1 MSKVKDEDYLFLS
14 AMLRAKEAG
23 MLESGD
29 FAAMAGA
36 LTAADA
42 LKTAQ
47 EHGYPQLRLDTPAH
61 LEEDLNAY
69 RTEIYEELE
78 ALLAEP
84 EILDLFRIK
93 YDYHNAKAIVKAKAL
108 EENPDGLLSR
118 AGRTDPDLLKTFLE
132 DENAQ
137 GSMADAM
144 REAEDVLART
154 GNPQLSDFVLDRE
167 YFKDLAICGKGLSSE
182 LASEYVRLLADA
194 ANLKAFVRSAR
205 MQKSADFLSLALN
218 DEGSVP
224 AKEFLESSADGLA
237 DLFMFS
243 PLGDVAST
251 AAEAIAGASLA
262 AFELS
267 CDNAISSYF
276 EKTVFVPFGVEVVI
290 AYLAALEVEIGNI
303 RMLLSGKISGV
314 DSERVKERLRDG
326 HV

>member
-23 MLESGD
+23 MLDSGD

-69 RTEIYEELE
+69 RAGIYEELE
-78 ALLAEP
+78 ALLAER

-108 EENPDGLLSR
+108 DEESDGILSR
-118 AGRTDPDLLKTFLE
+118 AGRIDPDVLKSFLE
-132 DENAQ
+132 DENAE
-137 GSMADAM
+137 GAMVDTM

-154 GNPQLSDFVLDRE
+154 GNPQLSDFVLDRA
-167 YFKDLAICGKGLSSE
+167 YFNDLALCAKGLSSA
-182 LASEYVRLLADA
+182 LAARYVRLLADA

-205 MQKSADFLSLALN
+205 MQRSADFLSLALN

-224 AKEFLESSADGLA
+224 AQEILESSAEGLA
-237 DLFMFS
+237 NLFIFS
-243 PLGDVAST
+243 PLRDVAS
-251 AAEAIAGASLA
+251 AANEAVAGASLA
-262 AFELS
+262 AFELA
-267 CDNAISSYF
+267 CDNAIASCFAETIFTS
-276 EKTVFVPFGVEVVI
+276 FGADVVL
-290 AYLAALEVEIGNI
+290 AYLVALEVEIGNI

-314 DSERVKERLRDG
+314 DIERVK
-326 HV
+326 